1 MAISSNSIIA
11 EINNLC
17 KTGNIPY
24 IDAIVHWCE
33 KNKVEIEYAAGIIK
47 KDPVMRSKLQL
58 EAENLNI
65 IKRGARLPI

>member
-1 MAISSNSIIA
+1 VAISSNSIIA

-17 KTGNIPY
+17 NTSNIPY

-47 KDPVMRSKLQL
+47 KDPVMRAKLQM